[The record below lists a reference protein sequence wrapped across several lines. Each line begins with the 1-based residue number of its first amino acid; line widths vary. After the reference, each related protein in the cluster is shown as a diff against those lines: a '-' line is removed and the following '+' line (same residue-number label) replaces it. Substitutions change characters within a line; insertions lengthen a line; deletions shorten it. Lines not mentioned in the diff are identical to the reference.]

1 MLCFNLRIAA
11 IFRSYRDM
19 ADEESVRDRS
29 QSLCTP
35 PPTTPP
41 TRDIGAL
48 RVFQRRASS
57 VMYVN
62 KEGFYDRRKGF
73 NLTYAGK
80 RIRRILF
87 YLLSGTLRTF
97 LGQKL

>member
-62 KEGFYDRRKGF
+62 KEGFYDRRKRIQF
-73 NLTYAGK
+73 NICGEAD
-80 RIRRILF
+80 
-87 YLLSGTLRTF
+87 
-97 LGQKL
+97 